1 MNKPH
6 QSPTRRWTL
15 SALAL
20 ALTAW
25 GGSAQ
30 AQSIDK
36 WPEKPIKILVG
47 FPPGGS
53 VDVIARLLADKLR
66 VSLGQNVIVDNKPG
80 AGGRVALNEIKK
92 AAPDGGASR
101 TAGVARVNWVG
112 PQVPRSR
119 TDGRRGAGRLAGHR
133 PFYDW

>member
-47 FPPGGS
+47 APAGGS
-53 VDVIARLLADKLR
+53 ADILARAVGDGLA
-66 VSLGQNVIVDNKPG
+66 
-80 AGGRVALNEIKK
+80 K
-92 AAPDGGASR
+92 A
-101 TAGVARVNWVG
+101 VG
-112 PQVPRSR
+112 
-119 TDGRRGAGRLAGHR
+119 
-133 PFYDW
+133 